1 MTPDPRQ
8 VAICMGMDAMRI
20 CLGRPTK
27 NYTEEQVVAWM
38 VHIVR
43 AEIEKRAT
51 P

>member
-1 MTPDPRQ
+1 MTPEPRQ
-8 VAICMGMDAMRI
+8 VAICMGMDSMRI

-38 VHIVR
+38 IQIVHG
-43 AEIEKRAT
+43 AIERGAK